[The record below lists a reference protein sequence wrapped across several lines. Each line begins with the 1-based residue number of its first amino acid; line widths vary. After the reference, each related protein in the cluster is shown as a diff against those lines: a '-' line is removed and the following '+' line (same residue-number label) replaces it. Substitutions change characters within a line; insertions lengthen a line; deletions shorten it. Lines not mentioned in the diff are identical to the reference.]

1 MSSSVGTF
9 RLEPLGPQHNEP
21 DFAAWTSS
29 AGHIHSTPGWVGHD
43 WPDLSMTLQDNMGDL
58 VRHARDF
65 EERQGFTYT
74 VEEAG
79 SGETIGC
86 VYIYPPK
93 AAAEGDARVKSWVRA
108 DRASL
113 DPVLYR
119 AVRDW
124 LVSGLAVQQLPV
136 RRALT
141 GAAPGAAPA
150 SAAGRGYRCLALGG
164 STPGPETSSCCWT
177 TGPVSLIGWPGC

>member
-1 MSSSVGTF
+1 MSSDAFVPADFEVPLELVGETF

-29 AGHIHSTPGWVGHD
+29 AGHIRSTPGWAGHD

-65 EERQGFTYT
+65 EERSGFTYT
-74 VEEAG
+74 VEETG
-79 SGETIGC
+79 TGETIGC
-86 VYIYPPK
+86 VYIYPVK
-93 AAAEGDARVKSWVRA
+93 AGAEGDAQVRSWVRA
-108 DRASL
+108 DRAEL

-124 LVSGLAVQQLPV
+124 LV
-136 RRALT
+136 
-141 GAAPGAAPA
+141 AA
-150 SAAGRGYRCLALGG
+150 
-164 STPGPETSSCCWT
+164 
-177 TGPVSLIGWPGC
+177 WPFTDFRYDER

>member
-1 MSSSVGTF
+1 MAYARRMSSDAFVPADFEVPLELVSGTF

-108 DRASL
+108 DRAGL

-124 LVSGLAVQQLPV
+124 LVRDWPF
-136 RRALT
+136 
-141 GAAPGAAPA
+141 
-150 SAAGRGYRCLALGG
+150 
-164 STPGPETSSCCWT
+164 TSFQYDER
-177 TGPVSLIGWPGC
+177 

>member
-1 MSSSVGTF
+1 MAYARRMSSDAFVPADFEVPLELVSDTF

-29 AGHIHSTPGWVGHD
+29 AEHIRQTPGWGGHD

-65 EERQGFTYT
+65 EQRQGFTYT
-74 VEEAG
+74 VEEPG
-79 SGETIGC
+79 TGETIGC
-86 VYIYPPK
+86 VYIYPSK
-93 AAAEGDARVKSWVRA
+93 SADEGDARVKSWVRA
-108 DRASL
+108 DQAGL

-124 LVSGLAVQQLPV
+124 LARDWPF
-136 RRALT
+136 
-141 GAAPGAAPA
+141 
-150 SAAGRGYRCLALGG
+150 
-164 STPGPETSSCCWT
+164 TSFQYDER
-177 TGPVSLIGWPGC
+177 